1 MPEILKYLGHF
12 GTFWDNDGQWLLATA
27 TLLHH
32 LVHVGQGLAHEAQ
45 TCAHVCHPQKKPM
58 GYSWD
63 IHGRP
68 PSSWNAKV
76 IDGPRPDLVFGNWTT
91 PSQVG
96 AWSERSRSLMSWNN
110 KSTKVLAVLDLQKL
124 HLTQTTEFDSKKR
137 ARTPRFRTCGTAD
150 HAQLIWFYLKLGSP
164 NWMAEHQFAY

>member
-1 MPEILKYLGHF
+1 MPEILKYLG
-12 GTFWDNDGQWLLATA
+12 QWWTMIVGYCYAATSPGPRWPRPCPWSPN
-27 TLLHH
+27 LRPRL
-32 LVHVGQGLAHEAQ
+32 
-45 TCAHVCHPQKKPM
+45 PSPKKTM